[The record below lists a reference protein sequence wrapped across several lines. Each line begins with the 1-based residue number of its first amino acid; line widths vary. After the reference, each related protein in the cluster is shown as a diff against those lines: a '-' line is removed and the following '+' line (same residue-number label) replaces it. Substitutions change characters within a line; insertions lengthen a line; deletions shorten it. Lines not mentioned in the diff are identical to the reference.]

1 MENNSN
7 NQDGMKNKIS
17 WFRKYKFLIYVLG
30 IILLSAIG
38 YFIYVYIQIQRG
50 EYVKWNGIW
59 YTKEELKEKY
69 PPQYVE
75 TPAKNNPEE
84 VYAIFRQA
92 LLDGNLELALEQ
104 ITEQERKEYKEI
116 LNVDGAMKKWGD
128 ELPHKIILE
137 KISGNDAYYNLITF
151 SKDYTGYWKIRI
163 IWL

>member
-1 MENNSN
+1 MEN
-7 NQDGMKNKIS
+7 KIEDAIGAKPDRRYLKIGAII
-17 WFRKYKFLIYVLG
+17 FGAVLILV
-30 IILLSAIG
+30 IG
-38 YFIYVYIQIQRG
+38 YFVYFYIQIQRG

-75 TPAKNNPEE
+75 TPAKNTPEE
-84 VYAIFRQA
+84 VYATFRQA

-104 ITEQERKEYKEI
+104 ITERRRGEYREI
-116 LNVDGAMKKWGD
+116 LNIEGSMEKWGD

-137 KISGNDAYYNLITF
+137 KISGNDAYYNLVTF